1 MDEDPTSL
9 WRLTDPAQTRVR
21 QFGDEA
27 LVFNPLSWETHLVNL
42 SVIRV
47 VEALTQGRKSEAEL
61 GAMLADEEDGTV
73 DAEDARNELRG
84 VLDQLESLGLAFRV
98 SRAL

>member
-1 MDEDPTSL
+1 MHEDPSLL

-47 VEALTQGRKSEAEL
+47 VEALSQGRKSEAEL
-61 GAMLADEEDGTV
+61 DAMLADEEDGIV
-73 DAEDARNELRG
+73 ESEDARNEIRV
-84 VLDQLESLGLAFRV
+84 VLEQLESLGLVSRV
-98 SRAL
+98 SLPP